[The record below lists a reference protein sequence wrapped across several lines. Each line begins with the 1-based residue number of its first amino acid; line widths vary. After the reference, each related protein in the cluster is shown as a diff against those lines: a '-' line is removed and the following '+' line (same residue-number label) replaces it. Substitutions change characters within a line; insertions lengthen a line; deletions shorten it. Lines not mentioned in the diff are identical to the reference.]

1 MRSGLA
7 RRWRA
12 SIIRLVFGVGVVA
25 MTLARAESAGAQPRT
40 FRIQRGGGSRI
51 QWISD
56 APLERITGVSS
67 AVYGELQVDPANLAS
82 VRGQVHVDIATIRT
96 GIDLRDEHLRG
107 PDWLDAER
115 YPRATFE
122 LTGVEGATRLPPN
135 ETVRVTIRGRFTLHG
150 VTREVSANAQVRLVP
165 LDDSMRAQGI
175 TGDLI
180 RAQAQFRIELDDY
193 NVSISLPVRL
203 KVSNQI
209 TINVTIRA
217 IAA

>member
-1 MRSGLA
+1 
-7 RRWRA
+7 
-12 SIIRLVFGVGVVA
+12 
-25 MTLARAESAGAQPRT
+25 
-40 FRIQRGGGSRI
+40 
-51 QWISD
+51 
-56 APLERITGVSS
+56 
-67 AVYGELQVDPANLAS
+67 
-82 VRGQVHVDIATIRT
+82 
-96 GIDLRDEHLRG
+96 
-107 PDWLDAER
+107 
-115 YPRATFE
+115 
-122 LTGVEGATRLPPN
+122 
-135 ETVRVTIRGRFTLHG
+135 

-217 IAA
+217 IAG